1 MIHYLE
7 KISSYGLLSI
17 AIVVCILFNMNN
29 LVAKAKEETVS
40 IAGQVYEFD
49 KDSHYELDEAEM
61 ISDTLPDNV
70 IGQLTITGDI
80 SIDDD
85 TSDGIPAYLVDDGII
100 SLSYVVDPSTVNVD
114 DANWCITED
123 KTKKVDGIELE
134 ANILCGALL
143 LQTSLDGETWVTETI
158 ENSTDIFGDEIALE
172 VPFYDTIDIQLQ
184 NGCYYR
190 IYIAYEMRMRLDD
203 KSVLFVDVENYD
215 YKKVAE
221 VYEFYASYAETG
233 ASAADTP
240 RKTLGDKMN
249 TGKDTGYSGNN
260 EITSDDPHYG
270 WDIGEFFINGYTRE
284 TKDEDGNTYFLKNV
298 GDKVTLWFSL
308 EQDISCLNGD
318 TNLYIAEDT
327 NGYDQYFETA
337 KTDFGQGT
345 LIIQYT
351 DEEGVKH
358 DPVIYTNYLAACA
371 RTGADTKVQLFEE
384 GDYEV
389 SLDYEIAKK
398 SGPLSKIT
406 SYTDYRI
413 SFSFSIRNGNCMVY
427 PFDVVT
433 GSELTDQD
441 ITANGFSLD
450 MAKSRYLTI
459 DVTRTVLTMGT
470 DGQLVEDVRFNRP
483 AKDGDQYT
491 DEGIYTFIVRNLYT
505 GESTTKTIYV
515 GEDPYLA
522 ALSINGYTLEELN
535 AEIANGAV
543 ISEDGSITELID
555 IEQETEEEEKE
566 DYTERETDTEGETGT
581 ETEIANTTEKLT
593 EAVSDDPDAESET
606 DAEKNSGFAYS
617 VAIVL
622 IFVLILLAVVMI
634 RGHKNGQTSDNQ

>member
-1 MIHYLE
+1 MTAYAEDDSYL
-7 KISSYGLLSI
+7 
-17 AIVVCILFNMNN
+17 
-29 LVAKAKEETVS
+29 VS
-40 IAGQVYEFD
+40 GQVYDFD
-49 KDSHYELDEAEM
+49 KDSHYQLEEA
-61 ISDTLPDNV
+61 SAVTNTTSDNV

-80 SIDDD
+80 SINDDIAG
-85 TSDGIPAYLVDDGII
+85 GISTYTVGEGVL
-100 SLSYVVDPSTVNVD
+100 SLSYVYDLASLNAD
-114 DANWCITED
+114 EFNWCVTED
-123 KTKKVDGIELE
+123 KTKKVDGIQL
-134 ANILCGALL
+134 ASDILSGALI
-143 LQTSLDGETWVTETI
+143 LQTSLDGDTWITETI

-172 VPFYDTIDIQLQ
+172 APFYDTIDIQLQ

-190 IYIAYEMRMRLDD
+190 VYIVYEMRMRLDD

-240 RKTLGDKMN
+240 RKTLGDKVN

-308 EQDISCLNGD
+308 EQDISCLNED
-318 TNLYIAEDT
+318 SNLYIAEDN

-337 KTDFGQGT
+337 KTNFKQGT

-406 SYTDYRI
+406 SYTDYKI

-459 DVTRTVLTMGT
+459 DVTRIVLTMGT
-470 DGQLVEDVRFNRP
+470 DGLLVEDVRFNRP

-522 ALSINGYTLEELN
+522 ALSRNGYTLEELN

-543 ISEDGSITELID
+543 ISEDGSITEPID
-555 IEQETEEEEKE
+555 IEQETKKEETE
-566 DYTERETDTEGETGT
+566 DYTERETDTEDETGI
-581 ETEIANTTEKLT
+581 ETEIANTTEELT
-593 EAVSDDPDAESET
+593 EAVSDDPNAESGTET
-606 DAEKNSGFAYS
+606 EKSSGFTYIG
-617 VAIVL
+617 VIIL
-622 IFVLILLAVVMI
+622 ILVLILLAVVMI
-634 RGHKNGQTSDNQ
+634 RRHKNGQASDNQ